1 MVLRVGDGRG
11 AKQQRDQ
18 DSCPG
23 RSGYGQVEHHQEVRR
38 ERGRRSES
46 TDRPA
51 TRRVWCAASARV
63 AHGRDDG
70 RRLRPTSNSGGVPS
84 LRGRGGASDAR
95 VRPRARSLVSVVL
108 VDHRGRLGTL
118 LSPRA
123 HTRALSHRSRALPP
137 PPRGAAADTRAVLLC
152 RLVLHARV
160 VCTRVASV
168 CTRSPRRTRR
178 RDCCVDTHRPPPTL
192 CLRAPPAVSSG
203 GGRGAV
209 VARTSNGRGGGGGG
223 VDFEWSRWRQRGFR
237 TVVVAA
243 AVAWT
248 RNPCVATWDVTCDD
262 DDAKGTCTTS
272 SRRTTR
278 ARSASTLR
286 SRS

>member
-1 MVLRVGDGRG
+1 MVLCVGDGRG

-23 RSGYGQVEHHQEVRR
+23 RSGHGQVEHHQEVRR

-70 RRLRPTSNSGGVPS
+70 RRPRPTSGSGGVPS

-123 HTRALSHRSRALPP
+123 HTRALSHRSRATPP
-137 PPRGAAADTRAVLLC
+137 PARGAAADTRAVLLC

-160 VCTRVASV
+160 VCTRVSSV
-168 CTRSPRRTRR
+168 CTRSLPLADSTTRLLRRHAST
-178 RDCCVDTHRPPPTL
+178 TAHTLPP
-192 CLRAPPAVSSG
+192 RAP
-203 GGRGAV
+203 GRV
-209 VARTSNGRGGGGGG
+209 VRRWSWCGGGG
-223 VDFEWSRWRQRGFR
+223 DFEWSRWRRRWRGLG
-237 TVVVAA
+237 
-243 AVAWT
+243 T
-248 RNPCVATWDVTCDD
+248 RVW
-262 DDAKGTCTTS
+262 
-272 SRRTTR
+272 RRGM
-278 ARSASTLR
+278 
-286 SRS
+286 